1 MSQYTTGEM
10 AKLCGITVRTVQYYD
25 TQNILNPSELSEGG
39 RRIYSEDDL
48 KRMRLVCTLRNL
60 GLSLDTIRRINLEPN
75 SRDVIE
81 TFLTEQVRVLRSEIK
96 EKRDQEERIKKLL
109 ADIDSI
115 EDFSIENMDDIA
127 VNMNNNK
134 KMHKAH
140 MTLLGWGIFM
150 DIIQLAAI
158 LIWIFKGNWVPFA
171 VVMPIVI
178 VMATLLVR
186 YYYRMVSYICP
197 VCHETFK
204 PTMKEFFFAKHTAK
218 TRKLTCTSCAT
229 KSFCIETDAE

>member
-10 AKLCGITVRTVQYYD
+10 ARLCGVTVRTVQYYD
-25 TQNILNPSELSEGG
+25 TQDILNPSELSEGG

-48 KRMRLVCTLRNL
+48 KRMRLICTLRNL

-96 EKRDQEERIKKLL
+96 EKREQEERIKKLL

-140 MTLLGWGIFM
+140 MTLLVWGILM
-150 DIIQLAAI
+150 DIMELAAI
-158 LIWIFKGNWVPFA
+158 LIWIFRGNWVPF
-171 VVMPIVI
+171 VIVIPIVAL
-178 VMATLLVR
+178 MATLLIR

-204 PTMKEFFFAKHTAK
+204 PAMKEFFFAKHTAK
-218 TRKLTCTSCAT
+218 TRKLTCTCCGT